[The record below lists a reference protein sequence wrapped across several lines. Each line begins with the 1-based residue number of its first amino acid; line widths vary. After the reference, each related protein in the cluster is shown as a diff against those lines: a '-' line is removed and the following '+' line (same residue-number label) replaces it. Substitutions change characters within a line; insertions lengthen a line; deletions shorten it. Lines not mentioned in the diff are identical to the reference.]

1 LYQASPYDRHEILI
15 NSISNTSSDEEL
27 IKAAKQV
34 ADKSWP
40 EDICELAIRLA
51 ESGVVI
57 NSWTSTKTADIP
69 STGGPF
75 SLSTLLCPLI
85 LAATGCYVPK
95 LGVPGRPAGGIDCMM
110 QIFGYRAEF
119 SEDDLRRIISESQY
133 AHFLSGGRFAPL
145 DARMFALRQRHGL
158 QSVPEL
164 ATASILSK
172 KLAVGVQQVGLDI
185 RVAPWGNFGKNMD
198 EAQAAAKIFQ
208 CCSTMLGLKAFTFLT
223 DATVPYQPYLGRSES
238 LIAMAKI
245 LDGSADGLL
254 ALHATDCLRMAVE
267 VSSVNT
273 IPTWHDARAM
283 LAQHLETQGSS
294 FQHFIDVASRTE
306 AEHTR
311 HVFAPYS
318 GYFSPDIPALRGALM
333 QAQNAYQSSAIAF
346 PDPLGLKLLST
357 SGEWVENGQPLASVR
372 ASTDIWGQFSTL
384 IESALVVSQAN

>member
-1 LYQASPYDRHEILI
+1 LT
-15 NSISNTSSDEEL
+15 NKISNASSDEDL
-27 IKAAKQV
+27 VKTAKQV
-34 ADKSWP
+34 ANKSRP
-40 EDICELAIRLA
+40 EDICELAISLA
-51 ESGVVI
+51 ESGTI
-57 NSWTSTKTADIP
+57 IKSWQSTETADIP

-75 SLSTLLCPLI
+75 SLSTLLCPLM

-119 SEDDLRRIISESQY
+119 NEIDLRRIISESHY

-145 DARMFALRQRHGL
+145 DARMFSLRQHHGL

-172 KLAVGVQQVGLDI
+172 KLAVGVRRVGLDI

-198 EAQAAAKIFQ
+198 EARAAAEIFQ
-208 CCSTMLGLKAFTFLT
+208 NCSSMLGLKAFTFLT

-238 LIAMAKI
+238 LLAMAKI

-254 ALHATDCLRMAVE
+254 ALHAEDCFRMALE

-294 FQHFIDVASRTE
+294 FQYFIDIASRTE

-311 HVFAPYS
+311 YVFARHS
-318 GYFSPDIPALRGALM
+318 GHFSPDIPALRSALM
-333 QAQNAYQSSAIAF
+333 LAQNAYQSSEIAF
-346 PDPLGLKLLST
+346 PDTLGLKLLST

-372 ASTDIWGQFSTL
+372 ASTDVWEQFNML

>member
-1 LYQASPYDRHEILI
+1 M
-15 NSISNTSSDEEL
+15 

-34 ADKSWP
+34 ADQSRP

-51 ESGVVI
+51 ESGI
-57 NSWTSTKTADIP
+57 AIKNWPSTETADIP

-119 SEDDLRRIISESQY
+119 DEIDLRRIISKSQY

-172 KLAVGVQQVGLDI
+172 KLAVGVRRVGLDI

-198 EAQAAAKIFQ
+198 EARAAAEIFQ
-208 CCSTMLGLKAFTFLT
+208 NCSSMLGLKAFTFIT

-238 LIAMAKI
+238 LLAIAKI

-254 ALHATDCLRMAVE
+254 ALHAKDCFRMAVE

-283 LAQHLETQGSS
+283 LAQHLESQGSS
-294 FQHFIDVASRTE
+294 FQHFIDIASRTE

-318 GYFSPDIPALRGALM
+318 GYFSPDIPALRSALM
-333 QAQNAYQSSAIAF
+333 QAQNIRQSSEIAF

-372 ASTDIWGQFSTL
+372 ASTDIWEQVNTL
-384 IESALVVSQAN
+384 IESALVVSQVN